1 MTDAVSKGAE
11 VLVGGARNEDLGP
24 LFYCPSVAVGVSQEM
39 KVTNEETFG
48 PLAAIMRCVA
58 HVCMCCPAGHFK
70 LSVLIRK
77 LACNIAW

>member
-24 LFYCPSVAVGVSQEM
+24 LFYHPSVAVGVSQEM

-48 PLAAIMRCVA
+48 PLAAIMRCVV
-58 HVCMCCPAGHFK
+58 HVCTCIYVLSCRTLQVECPDQ
-70 LSVLIRK
+70 R
-77 LACNIAW
+77 ACV

>member
-24 LFYCPSVAVGVSQEM
+24 LFYRPSVTVGVSQEM

-48 PLAAIMRCVA
+48 PLAAIMRCAVNT
-58 HVCMCCPAGHFK
+58 CI
-70 LSVLIRK
+70 LSYRTLS
-77 LACNIAW
+77 